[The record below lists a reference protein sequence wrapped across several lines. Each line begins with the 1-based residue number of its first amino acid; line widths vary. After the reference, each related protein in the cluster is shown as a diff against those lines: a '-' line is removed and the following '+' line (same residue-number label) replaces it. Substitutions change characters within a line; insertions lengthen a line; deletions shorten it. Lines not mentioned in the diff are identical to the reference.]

1 MENKFE
7 LIESYLDGEMTIKDQ
22 LAFEDLLRKDKELYL
37 EFILRKNINEAT
49 EENDIVRLKETLGTI
64 TSQPLNKKSIFI
76 NPYVIATAAVLIIF
90 IVVSSIFLS
99 NRSLNS
105 NELYNQYYTK
115 YPSIINSRS
124 TAESEKEQLLID
136 IFKYYDNNDYQN
148 AISNIRENLKTNDD
162 NNLLKF
168 YLSISLMEQDEF
180 KLSEQYLKQLVKNRN
195 HIFWEQSHWYL
206 ALNYIKQNN
215 NTEAIQILKVIVA
228 EDMSKKK
235 EAEQLI
241 KILD

>member
-1 MENKFE
+1 
-7 LIESYLDGEMTIKDQ
+7 
-22 LAFEDLLRKDKELYL
+22 
-37 EFILRKNINEAT
+37 
-49 EENDIVRLKETLGTI
+49 
-64 TSQPLNKKSIFI
+64 
-76 NPYVIATAAVLIIF
+76 
-90 IVVSSIFLS
+90 
-99 NRSLNS
+99 
-105 NELYNQYYTK
+105 
-115 YPSIINSRS
+115 
-124 TAESEKEQLLID
+124 
-136 IFKYYDNNDYQN
+136 
-148 AISNIRENLKTNDD
+148 
-162 NNLLKF
+162 
-168 YLSISLMEQDEF
+168 MEQDEF